1 MNNFII
7 DRRKKPKTGLT
18 ARGARKRK
26 RENVRTLT
34 RARERERER
43 ESGPFISEPRVVH
56 CFIFNFF
63 SPMMCVI
70 WEIKQNSERSDFR
83 KSTIFLDESDSERR
97 RMRCAR
103 ERTFESGALGNARN
117 VFCEYDL
124 DISFYC
130 DRSAKSFSATKRRG

>member
-43 ESGPFISEPRVVH
+43 ERSVYFGTARCALFY
-56 CFIFNFF
+56 FF
-63 SPMMCVI
+63 SPMMCVT

-117 VFCEYDL
+117 VFCEYGL
-124 DISFYC
+124 DISFYY

>member
-1 MNNFII
+1 
-7 DRRKKPKTGLT
+7 
-18 ARGARKRK
+18 
-26 RENVRTLT
+26 
-34 RARERERER
+34 
-43 ESGPFISEPRVVH
+43 
-56 CFIFNFF
+56 
-63 SPMMCVI
+63 MMCVT

-117 VFCEYDL
+117 VFCEYGL
-124 DISFYC
+124 DISFYY

>member
-43 ESGPFISEPRVVH
+43 ERSVYFGTARCALFY
-56 CFIFNFF
+56 FF